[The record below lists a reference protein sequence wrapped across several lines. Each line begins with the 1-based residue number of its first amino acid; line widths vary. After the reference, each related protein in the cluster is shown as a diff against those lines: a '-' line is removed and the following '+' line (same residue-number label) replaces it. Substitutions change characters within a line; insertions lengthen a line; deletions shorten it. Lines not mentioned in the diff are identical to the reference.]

1 MKTLLISTAL
11 ALSVT
16 SANAWGEREQGALI
30 GLIVGG
36 LIVSKQEKDQPRL
49 QLPQPQQVI
58 ILPPVY
64 IPPKTQTCLQHPVYD
79 QYGRLVAYQLSCH

>member
-1 MKTLLISTAL
+1 MKKLIAATLAASMFTPAM
-11 ALSVT
+11 
-16 SANAWGEREQGALI
+16 AWGEREQGALI

-36 LIVSKQEKDQPRL
+36 LIVSKQQDQPRL

-79 QYGRLVAYQLSCH
+79 QYGRLIAYQLSCH